1 MTLRFTKKPQE
12 VFLGILK
19 VFNWVSKRN
28 LIKLNNV
35 RSRPSPYCLHRCG
48 LLIYSPRTVSF
59 QGCCGTK
66 PSPSGKILWRLY
78 CSSYV
83 SPLVHNTYWMVTFIA
98 KMWSIDFL
106 NQWLQHPLHS
116 FSIEI
121 ESYHKTWQYCQFIT
135 HLKSFESD
143 RHKANKAQLLN
154 HLWHR
159 AGLKSSQAIHSVVRI
174 DKSRFGFQLQQLNRT
189 STGLHSAHN
198 LISTQD
204 THGGLWGIVGG
215 WRVRTWVNWML

>member
-66 PSPSGKILWRLY
+66 PSPSGNILWRLY

-98 KMWSIDFL
+98 KMWSIDFW
-106 NQWLQHPLHS
+106 NQWLQHRFLLLALFFNRNWELPQDLTILSIHHSLEILWVRQTRGQQSPTAEPFMASSWAQKLSSHS
-116 FSIEI
+116 FGCKNRQISVWFPAAAIE
-121 ESYHKTWQYCQFIT
+121 
-135 HLKSFESD
+135 
-143 RHKANKAQLLN
+143 
-154 HLWHR
+154 
-159 AGLKSSQAIHSVVRI
+159 
-174 DKSRFGFQLQQLNRT
+174 
-189 STGLHSAHN
+189 
-198 LISTQD
+198 
-204 THGGLWGIVGG
+204 
-215 WRVRTWVNWML
+215 